1 MTPTYGDRRFC
12 PPKKQRLNI
21 APGKSSADIVL
32 LGTTENPNY
41 CGVRHFTLSS
51 PLSSPQVAAT
61 IYQAESFQVADDHMN
76 SFARPTCS
84 PRTHHCVLAMAPFG
98 GVENVKDFFSFLKG
112 EDYLLLSGK
121 KKKKNLYI
129 W

>member
-76 SFARPTCS
+76 TFARPRVALIPTTVYW
-84 PRTHHCVLAMAPFG
+84 PWLHLG
-98 GVENVKDFFSFLKG
+98 L
-112 EDYLLLSGK
+112 
-121 KKKKNLYI
+121 
-129 W
+129 